1 MPVPEAVGSKRVVQ
15 IIRLHPPAMISTWLW
30 CYAAEFKVAGSI
42 PGLSGCKERQ
52 AIKINPEPSTMA
64 SLRAPVLWDIRT
76 HESNNKTISQI

>member
-42 PGLSGCKERQ
+42 PGLSGCILIEVNIL
-52 AIKINPEPSTMA
+52 AYLLHTDEY
-64 SLRAPVLWDIRT
+64 
-76 HESNNKTISQI
+76 